1 VDGLYD
7 VYPKRLRP
15 ILTFQWY
22 AFEVL
27 DMAIMALITVISAI
41 LASETFREDILRTRA
56 QERRLIME
64 EPS

>member
-1 VDGLYD
+1 MDGLYD

-15 ILTFQWY
+15 ILPFQWY

>member
-15 ILTFQWY
+15 ILHFQWY